1 MTTLSFDEIQN
12 WQVFEDLVAAYF
24 KFIQQDSSN
33 NITEVRVEPSG
44 EGTDGGRDVL
54 VTFRV
59 SDSIDIFERKWVI
72 QCKFYTNSL
81 SKRDLATVNIPSLIH
96 EYKADGYLLV
106 CKNGVTSNVS
116 NMFEN
121 FRRNCR
127 FSYTYEIW
135 TGVDFLRRIRSNNTL
150 LEEFFPV
157 YYKTL

>member
-1 MTTLSFDEIQN
+1 MILSFDEIAN

-24 KFIQQDSSN
+24 KYIQEDSSN

-44 EGTDGGRDVL
+44 EGTDGGRDIL

-96 EYKADGYLLV
+96 EYGADGYLLV

-121 FRRNCR
+121 FRRKCR
-127 FSYTYEIW
+127 LKYTYEIW
-135 TGVDFLRRIRSNNTL
+135 TGSDFLRRIRLNDEIL
-150 LEEFFPV
+150 AEFFPA
-157 YYKTL
+157 YYRSL

>member
-1 MTTLSFDEIQN
+1 MILSFDEIAN
-12 WQVFEDLVAAYF
+12 WQVFEELVTAYF
-24 KFIQQDSSN
+24 KHIQKDSGN

-59 SDSIDIFERKWVI
+59 SDSIDIFERKWII
-72 QCKFYTNSL
+72 QCKYYTNSL
-81 SKRDLATVNIPSLIH
+81 SKRDLASVNIPSLIH
-96 EYKADGYLLV
+96 EYAADGYLLV

-127 FSYTYEIW
+127 LGYTYEIW
-135 TGVDFLRRIRSNNTL
+135 TGTDFLRRIRFSNEI
-150 LEEFFPV
+150 LEEFFPL
-157 YYKTL
+157 YYKSL